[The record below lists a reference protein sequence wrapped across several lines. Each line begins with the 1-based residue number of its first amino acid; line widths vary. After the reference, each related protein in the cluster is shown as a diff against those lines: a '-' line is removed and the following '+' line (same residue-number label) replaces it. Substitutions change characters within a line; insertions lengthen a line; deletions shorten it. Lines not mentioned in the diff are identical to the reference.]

1 MTDTKL
7 NKRLFYNSN
16 LLSQAYWNNIKLK
29 KINFRGRKDL
39 ILKKEDTNNTTF
51 IGPGAAFK
59 GLLGFE
65 GTVCIDGKFEGQVD
79 TLGTLIIGERGEIV
93 ADIEAGIVICKGQVK
108 GNVTAI
114 KKVEMHPSSKITG
127 NVKSPS
133 LSIEIGAKVE
143 GSIDMSNKVTTSKIS
158 LEEP

>member
-1 MTDTKL
+1 M
-7 NKRLFYNSN
+7 
-16 LLSQAYWNNIKLK
+16 
-29 KINFRGRKDL
+29 
-39 ILKKEDTNNTTF
+39 ILKNEATSSTTF

-79 TLGTLIIGERGEIV
+79 TIGTLIIGEAGEII
-93 ADIEAGIVICKGQVK
+93 ADIEAGIVICKGQVE
-108 GNVTAI
+108 GNVTATQ
-114 KKVEMHPSSKITG
+114 KVEMHPSSKITG

-158 LEEP
+158 LEAP

>member
-1 MTDTKL
+1 MSLKNEITTD
-7 NKRLFYNSN
+7 
-16 LLSQAYWNNIKLK
+16 
-29 KINFRGRKDL
+29 
-39 ILKKEDTNNTTF
+39 TTF
-51 IGPGAAFK
+51 IGPGAVFK

-79 TLGTLIIGERGEIV
+79 TIGTLIIGEAGEII
-93 ADIEAGIVICKGQVK
+93 ADIDAGTVICKGKVK
-108 GNVTAI
+108 GDVTATI
-114 KKVEMHPSSKITG
+114 KVEMHPSSKITG

-158 LEEP
+158 LEAP